1 MNHHRMGRIHAVT
14 EAIAGEAV
22 RLDGLASQLAQV
34 NGLVGATGDA
44 AAETEAAGACAAFAQ
59 SVSGALGG
67 FADAEAS
74 LAAAVAMAAECYAVA
89 DELAMPE

>member
-1 MNHHRMGRIHAVT
+1 MNPRRMGRIQAVT
-14 EAIAGEAV
+14 EAIAGEAI

-34 NGLVGATGDA
+34 NGFVGATGDA
-44 AAETEAAGACAAFAQ
+44 AAQTEAAGACTAFAQ
-59 SVSGALGG
+59 AVSGALGG

-74 LAAAVAMAAECYAVA
+74 LATAVAMAAECYALA

>member
-34 NGLVGATGDA
+34 HGLVGATGDA
-44 AAETEAAGACAAFAQ
+44 AAQTEAAGACEAFAHA
-59 SVSGALGG
+59 VAGALAG

-74 LAAAVAMAAECYAVA
+74 LATAVAMAAECYALA